1 MPDARS
7 PFGGRREAAR
17 PTGVGLRDEPDHGSQ
32 GSSRGPIRPD
42 LPACA
47 AAGPPNHGVRFWR
60 SCESQRFFVGFSCF
74 RGCLLLGG
82 PLVS

>member
-47 AAGPPNHGVRFWR
+47 AGRAA
-60 SCESQRFFVGFSCF
+60 ESR
-74 RGCLLLGG
+74 RALLAVL
-82 PLVS
+82 